1 MEGDKSCF
9 FEFHIPKCHLSPGLD
24 RDEVAQHHQTS
35 RNALGSPRTSA
46 DKSLTHSPGP
56 TAYLPGCTQPHRT
69 APRRQL
75 RVIPHTPHQ
84 IRHVLAVSKP
94 LINSCCNRSWH
105 LVTKLIQSVDL
116 ILPLDLIASLVL
128 PQGTGAE
135 QRALLWGKS
144 TARARGWA
152 VSRGC
157 SPELRLNTGIS
168 MQPWGRGARGHNEG
182 FAPSG
187 QGVTGESQS
196 RVGTVSSVV
205 SLGSAQGPLPSHEGA
220 ITPVALSHGAE
231 GCAGAGQCGGTA
243 CGCGS
248 SRGVW
253 GRELSCRKR
262 SSWWGVRDV
271 ASMGSGSAWSRGE
284 ATMWTRR
291 GSKCGWKHGQGM
303 GVRPVGWVCGVRKGV
318 SWAAGAQVRTA
329 EGVLVSRGAGVQDG
343 GQKWEHCQDGS
354 NRAPVMH

>member
-9 FEFHIPKCHLSPGLD
+9 FEIYIPKCHLSPGLD
-24 RDEVAQHHQTS
+24 RDEVARHHQAS

-56 TAYLPGCTQPHRT
+56 TACLPGCTSRT

-105 LVTKLIQSVDL
+105 LITKLTQPLDL

-128 PQGTGAE
+128 PRGTGAE

-152 VSRGC
+152 ASRGC

-168 MQPWGRGARGHNEG
+168 MQLWGRGAWGHTEG
-182 FAPSG
+182 FASSG
-187 QGVTGESQS
+187 PGVTGESQS
-196 RVGTVSSVV
+196 RGGNCQLRGVTGECPGTAAKSRGCHHSSGTESRGRGLCRCWARRGHSLRAWEKPGGVG
-205 SLGSAQGPLPSHEGA
+205 QGTELAGKGAAGGVCGTWPAWEVEAPGHEERRQRGQGEGA
-220 ITPVALSHGAE
+220 S
-231 GCAGAGQCGGTA
+231 AGGNM
-243 CGCGS
+243 
-248 SRGVW
+248 
-253 GRELSCRKR
+253 GRE
-262 SSWWGVRDV
+262 
-271 ASMGSGSAWSRGE
+271 
-284 ATMWTRR
+284 
-291 GSKCGWKHGQGM
+291 
-303 GVRPVGWVCGVRKGV
+303 
-318 SWAAGAQVRTA
+318 
-329 EGVLVSRGAGVQDG
+329 
-343 GQKWEHCQDGS
+343 WE
-354 NRAPVMH
+354 